1 MVIALAIA
9 FGGGSLFHGQQ
20 PIGESGLVKLAY
32 AADGSC
38 GEAIG
43 TMVCYKMSENYGW
56 VAKVF
61 IKSGYMVRT
70 VGKNASGTEAYI
82 YYQKR

>member
-1 MVIALAIA
+1 
-9 FGGGSLFHGQQ
+9 
-20 PIGESGLVKLAY
+20 
-32 AADGSC
+32 
-38 GEAIG
+38 
-43 TMVCYKMSENYGW
+43 MVCYKMSENYGW